1 MEGNQMSYQ
10 ALYRVWRPQKFD
22 DMVGQDVV
30 TRTLKNALITEQ
42 TSHAYLF
49 TGPRGTGKTSA
60 AKIFAKAVNC
70 HYLKDGEPCNECVT
84 CKAIT
89 EGTLNDVIEIDAA
102 SNNGVEEIRDI
113 RDKAKYA
120 PTEAD
125 YKVYIVDEV
134 HMLSTGAFNALLK
147 TLEEPPANVIFI
159 LATTEPQKIPLTIIS
174 RTQRF
179 DFKRITP
186 AQSYDRMVYILDQKG
201 IQYDQKALA
210 IIAKAAEGGM
220 RDALSILDQVISFG
234 NEEVTLDNA
243 LLVTGSVNQK
253 LLDQYLT
260 QIFKQETSAALETL
274 HQILDEGKD
283 GQRLIEDLIAVQ
295 RNLLLYQEDPQLV
308 QEQSLND
315 LSEAFTEEAAMVT
328 GVELYQMIDT
338 LNSIQQQMRFTTH
351 PDVYL
356 EVLTIKLSQRK
367 TAKVSTEAPT
377 GSVDN
382 QEVEQ
387 LRSEVSQLKQAIQK
401 LQQNVKNTP
410 SNSQSA
416 QPKPKKKAVGA
427 KQVKTPANLTKIYPI
442 LENATKASL
451 NTMQELWRD
460 LMDML
465 SVTERALMHVSK
477 PVAASKEGVVVAF
490 NYDFLFEKAVDNEVL
505 RTELQQNLAKLTGS
519 DFKVVYVTVEEWPE
533 VRSGFLNT
541 HHFDKNQEK
550 SEPEASEQSTSK
562 ADEDNQAVK
571 KAVEL
576 FGSENV
582 NIKND

>member
-70 HYLKDGEPCNECVT
+70 HNLKDGEPCNECVT

-186 AQSYDRMVYILDQKG
+186 AQSYDRMIYILDQKG
-201 IQYDQKALA
+201 IEYDQKALS

-243 LLVTGSVNQK
+243 LLVTGSINQK

-260 QIFKQETSAALETL
+260 QIFKKETSAALETL

-315 LSEAFTEEAAMVT
+315 LSEDFTQEAEMVT

-356 EVLTIKLSQRK
+356 EVLTIKLSQRT
-367 TAKVSTEAPT
+367 TAQTIPAPAT
-377 GSVDN
+377 PAVDS

-387 LRSEVSQLKQAIQK
+387 LRSEVGQLKQEIQK
-401 LQQNVKNTP
+401 LKQSAGNVQN
-410 SNSQSA
+410 SSQTA
-416 QPKPKKKAVGA
+416 QPKPKKKAAGS

-442 LENATKASL
+442 LENATKGSL
-451 NTMQELWRD
+451 NEMQELWRD
-460 LMDML
+460 LMNML

-541 HHFDKNQEK
+541 HHFDKNQDESD
-550 SEPEASEQSTSK
+550 SESETPKQSETE
-562 ADEDNQAVK
+562 EDNPAVE

>member
-1 MEGNQMSYQ
+1 MSYQ

-541 HHFDKNQEK
+541 HHFDKNLEK
-550 SEPEASEQSTSK
+550 SEPEASEQSTPK

>member
-1 MEGNQMSYQ
+1 MSYQ

-308 QEQSLND
+308 QAQSLND

-377 GSVDN
+377 GFVDN

-541 HHFDKNQEK
+541 HHFDKNLEK
-550 SEPEASEQSTSK
+550 SEPEASEQSTPK